1 MKVAWEW
8 CLSDAC
14 FATMAKDQRAAPCE
28 VSLECGGGRNV
39 YCRKLGPTRIGR
51 GNLWADE
58 APQETLPERIE
69 LMTID
74 SPKRALNADRLLIGG
89 ELVAP
94 AAGRV
99 RRLIN
104 PATGAP
110 ADVVPEGDAGDVAR
124 AVAAAKAAFDD
135 GRWSRIGPSARAAA
149 LYKLADLL
157 ETHLGE
163 LAATESRNTGK
174 PIKLARDSDLPFTVD
189 NLRFFAGAARSLEG
203 RASHEYVP
211 GYASII
217 RREPVG
223 VIGQLCPWNYPLM
236 MAIWK
241 IGPALAAGNTV
252 VLKPAEETPLT
263 VLALGQ
269 LALEAGLPAGV
280 LNIVTGGDEVGAAL
294 VAHPDVRMI
303 SLTGAS
309 ETGAIVMREAAATLK
324 RVHME
329 LGGKAPFVVFEDAD
343 LEAAAQG
350 AVVGGYV
357 NTGQDCTAA
366 TRVYVQRPAYQRFL
380 DRYLELVG
388 QIRVGDPASE
398 QTDMGSLVSEA
409 QLRRV
414 ETLVATAR
422 EQGRFAAGGARA
434 SVAGMEGGFF
444 FQPTVITD
452 VPNDAPVVNRE
463 IFGPVI
469 VVLPFDTETEAIER
483 ANAVKYGLAGSV
495 WTSNVQRALR
505 VSGALEFGTV
515 WVNDHLPITAE
526 MPHGGFKQSGFGKD
540 MSQYALDDYTQIKHV
555 MMDVTGDRRKG
566 WHYTIFG
573 DAE

>member
-1 MKVAWEW
+1 
-8 CLSDAC
+8 
-14 FATMAKDQRAAPCE
+14 MALKTA
-28 VSLECGGGRNV
+28 
-39 YCRKLGPTRIGR
+39 RKT
-51 GNLWADE
+51 
-58 APQETLPERIE
+58 
-69 LMTID
+69 
-74 SPKRALNADRLLIGG
+74 LNADRLLING
-89 ELVAP
+89 ELVLP
-94 AAGRV
+94 AAKRQ
-99 RRLIN
+99 RTLIN
-104 PATGAP
+104 PATGTA
-110 ADVVPEGDAGDVAR
+110 AESVPEAGTQDVER
-124 AVAAAKAAFDD
+124 AVAAAQAAFAD
-135 GRWSRIGPSARAAA
+135 GRWSRIGPSARATV

-157 ETHLGE
+157 EQHLGE
-163 LAATESRNTGK
+163 LAAIESRNTGK

-203 RASHEYVP
+203 RATSEYVP
-211 GYASII
+211 GYTSIL

-223 VIGQLCPWNYPLM
+223 VVGQLCPWNYPLM

-263 VLALGQ
+263 ALALGQ
-269 LALEAGLPAGV
+269 LAIEAGLPAGV
-280 LNIVTGGDEVGAAL
+280 LNIVAGGDEVGAAL

-309 ETGAIVMREAAATLK
+309 ETGVIIMREAAATLK

-329 LGGKAPFVVFEDAD
+329 LGGKAPFVVFSDAD

-350 AVVGGYV
+350 AVVGGFV

-366 TRVYVQRPAYQRFL
+366 TRIYVQRPIYQRFL

-388 QIRVGDPASE
+388 QVRVGDPASE
-398 QTDMGSLVSEA
+398 QTDMGTLVSEA
-409 QLRRV
+409 QLHRV
-414 ETLVATAR
+414 ERLVATVGQA
-422 EQGRFAAGGARA
+422 GTPGTIAVGGARA
-434 SVAGMEGGFF
+434 RVAGMENGFF

-452 VPNDAPVVNRE
+452 VADDAAVVTRE
-463 IFGPVI
+463 IFGPVT
-469 VVLPFDTETEAIER
+469 VVLPFDDEAGAIAQ

-495 WTSNVQRALR
+495 WTSNVQRAMR
-505 VSGALEFGTV
+505 VSAALEFGTV

-555 MMDVTGDRRKG
+555 MLDTTGDQRKG